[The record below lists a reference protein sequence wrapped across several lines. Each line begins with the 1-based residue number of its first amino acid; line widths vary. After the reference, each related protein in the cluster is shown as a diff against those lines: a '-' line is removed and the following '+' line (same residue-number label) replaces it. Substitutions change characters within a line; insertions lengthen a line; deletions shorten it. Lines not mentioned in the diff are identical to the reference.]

1 MTNFHTMCQ
10 SQMPVDHLKHNFS
23 QFQHKTV
30 CCCCLFQ
37 GEQAKDH
44 ICKHLCGNGSSCD
57 VNDLLA
63 FLDTVSYCYPY
74 CSANKCWP
82 CFDCLQGFLR
92 SDFHCLWDHSLFQN
106 RLLHKLLL
114 LHHVFVQ

>member
-37 GEQAKDH
+37 GEQAK
-44 ICKHLCGNGSSCD
+44 ITF
-57 VNDLLA
+57 VNIYVEMA
-63 FLDTVSYCYPY
+63 
-74 CSANKCWP
+74 
-82 CFDCLQGFLR
+82 
-92 SDFHCLWDHSLFQN
+92 
-106 RLLHKLLL
+106 
-114 LHHVFVQ
+114 HHVM